1 MKAFTEPVV
10 EITREAEGLA
20 KLGIS
25 DITGVSEAAQAHLMY
40 SVFEDVSVKLIV
52 TVDEK
57 AAQELL
63 ADIRVFNRDAV
74 YFPPKDLIFYQSDLN
89 GNLLSA
95 QRQECFRAMLGSE
108 KLTIVTTIDALMEK
122 RPDIVVLRKNVVNID
137 GSSEIDT
144 LELSKKLGA
153 IGYKKTDEVTV
164 SGEFAV
170 RGGIIDVFPVTYE
183 NPVRIELFGND
194 VDSIKYFDAGSQRSG
209 DVLEKVSIFPME
221 EYLTAPLQIEKGLK
235 KIREEF
241 EERYA
246 SLRKDMKTE
255 ESARLKSAVNEFLED
270 VETFKDNSRL
280 GSYLGYFYDEL
291 YSFLDFFALENTVIL
306 LADPAR
312 LAERAVNAQ
321 AEFADSMHSR
331 AEGGYILPGQT
342 ELLFSA
348 GDTFKKLE
356 GFKVLTFAEIPLSQ
370 TLYKPVGSMNID
382 ARQIGSYNGSFG
394 ALETELKRYRKNE
407 YAVIILSASH
417 TRARRLADDLN
428 NDGITCFYT
437 EDYDRVPKSQEIM
450 IVYGNKLKGFEYPT
464 LKFAVISETDIF
476 GAVKRKRRRVREY
489 TGEKISN
496 FSDLNVGDFVVHED
510 YGIGVYTGI
519 EHIELDGVTRDY
531 LGISYQNNAHIYVGA
546 SNLNALQKYAASD
559 TERKPKINKIG
570 GKEWGRTRQRVRQ
583 AVQGMARGLVELY
596 ALRSHAVG
604 FHFGPDTVWQKE
616 FEELFPFEETD
627 DQIHA
632 IEAVKSDMESDKIM
646 DRLICGDVGFGKTE
660 VAIRAAF
667 KAVQDGKQ
675 VAVLVPT
682 TILAKQHYNTFHD
695 RMKNY
700 PVRVDLLC
708 RFRSAKEQKQ
718 TIADLKKGQV
728 DIVIGTH
735 RLLSKDIGFKD
746 LGLLVIDEEQRFGV
760 AHKEKIKELRKN
772 IDVLALTATP
782 IPRTLHMSLVGI
794 RDMSVLEEAPLDRLP
809 IQTFIM
815 EYSIE
820 IVREAVNREI
830 GRGGQVYYVYNRV
843 NDITDVV
850 DTLRAAIPKARI
862 EYAHGQMPERQLED
876 IMSDFIEGSIDVL
889 VSTTII
895 ETGMDIPNVNTM
907 IIHNSD
913 QMGLSQLYQLRGRVG
928 RSNRTAYAFLM
939 YNRDKLLRETAEKR
953 LNAIREFTDLGSG
966 FKIAMK
972 DLEIRGAGNL
982 LGAEQH
988 GHIDAVGY
996 DLYCKM
1002 LNTAVKEEKGEKPEI
1017 EFTTTIDIN
1026 TDAYIPNSYVG
1037 SENTKLDLYKRI
1049 AGVENTAEAE
1059 DMEEELTDR
1068 FGKPPACVQNLIRI
1082 ALLRGRAHEVFI
1094 ETLSSKG
1101 NEIVFA
1107 IFPKA
1112 VLNPMHIGDVLGE
1125 IGENLRFQ
1133 ASGKPSFIYSLPSES
1148 EDPIEASQRIL
1159 ESMKLLLED

>member
-1 MKAFTEPVV
+1 MKAFTEPIG
-10 EITREAEGLA
+10 EITKRIE
-20 KLGIS
+20 KISQTGIT
-25 DITGVSEAAQAHLMY
+25 DINGVSEAAQAHLAY
-40 SVFEDVSVKLIV
+40 SVFKDVPVKLII
-52 TVDEK
+52 TVDER
-57 AAQELL
+57 AAQDFLGDMRL
-63 ADIRVFNRDAV
+63 FNADAV

-95 QRQECFRAMLGSE
+95 RRQECFRAMLTSK
-108 KLTIVTTIDALMEK
+108 KLTVVTTIDALMEK
-122 RPDIVVLRKNVVNID
+122 RPDILALKKSVININQ
-137 GSSEIDT
+137 SSEIDT
-144 LELSKKLGA
+144 LDFSSKLNS
-153 IGYKKTDEVTV
+153 IGYKKTDEVTS

-194 VDSIKYFDAGSQRSG
+194 VDSIRFFDIGSQRSG
-209 DVLEKVSIFPME
+209 EKAESVSIFPME
-221 EYLTAPLQIEKGLK
+221 EYITAPVQVDRGLDR
-235 KIREEF
+235 IRAEF

-246 SLRKDMKTE
+246 ALRKEMKTE
-255 ESARLKSAVNEFLED
+255 ESARLKAVIDDFIED
-270 VETFKDNSRL
+270 VETFKDKSKL
-280 GSYLGYFYDEL
+280 GSYLSYFYEEL
-291 YSFLDFFALENTVIL
+291 YSFMDFFDPQETCVIL
-306 LADPAR
+306 INPAR
-312 LAERAVNAQ
+312 LAERAANAYM
-321 AEFADSMHSR
+321 EFSDSMSSR
-331 AEGGYILPGQT
+331 AEGGYILLGQM
-342 ELLFSA
+342 ELLFGA
-348 GDTFKKLE
+348 EDTFEKIERFKTTAFSEISLNQKLYTP
-356 GFKVLTFAEIPLSQ
+356 KATLDAE
-370 TLYKPVGSMNID
+370 

-394 ALETELKRYRKNE
+394 ALETELKRYRKND
-407 YAVIILSASH
+407 YSVIILSASH
-417 TRARRLADDLN
+417 TRARRLSDDLN
-428 NDGITCFYT
+428 NDGIIAFYT
-437 EDYDRVPKSQEIM
+437 EDYDRVPKEKEIM
-450 IVYGNKLKGFEYPT
+450 IVYGNKLKGFEYPS

-476 GAVKRKRRRVREY
+476 GGVKRKRRRVREY
-489 TGEKISN
+489 SGEKISS
-496 FSDLNVGDFVVHED
+496 FSDLNVGDYVVHED
-510 YGIGVYTGI
+510 YGIGLYTGI
-519 EHIELDGVTRDY
+519 EHIELDGVIRDY

-546 SNLNALQKYAASD
+546 SNLNALQKYAAAD

-570 GKEWGRTRQRVRQ
+570 GREWSRTRQRVRQ

-596 ALRSHAVG
+596 ALRSHAQG
-604 FHFGPDTVWQKE
+604 YCFSADTVWQKE
-616 FEELFPFEETD
+616 FEELFPYEETD

-682 TILAKQHYNTFHD
+682 TILAKQHYNTFSD

-708 RFRSAKEQKQ
+708 RFRTAKEQKQ
-718 TIADLKKGQV
+718 TIADLKKGQA

-735 RLLSKDIGFKD
+735 RLLSKDISFKD

-772 IDVLALTATP
+772 VDVLALTATP

-820 IVREAVNREI
+820 IVREAINREI

-843 NDITDVV
+843 NDIADIV

-862 EYAHGQMPERQLED
+862 EFAHGQMPERQLED

-939 YNRDKLLRETAEKR
+939 YSKDKLLRETAEKR

-972 DLEIRGAGNL
+972 DLEIRGAGNI

-1002 LNTAVKEEKGEKPEI
+1002 LNSAVKEERGEKSVI
-1017 EFTTTIDIN
+1017 EFTTTVDIN
-1026 TDAYIPNSYVG
+1026 IDAYIPDSYVG

-1049 AGVENTAEAE
+1049 AGVENTTEAE

-1068 FGKPPACVQNLIRI
+1068 FGKPPVCVQNLIQI
-1082 ALLRGRAHEVFI
+1082 ALLRGEAHEVFV

-1101 NEIVFA
+1101 SEIVFS

-1112 VLNPMHIGDVLGE
+1112 TLNPLHIGDVLE
-1125 IGENLRFQ
+1125 NIGESLRFQ
-1133 ASGKPSFIYSLPSES
+1133 AAGKPSFIYKLSLGE
-1148 EDPIEASQRIL
+1148 EEPIAASQKVL
-1159 ESMKLLLED
+1159 EAMKVLLSD